1 MAHGQGPGPGSGR
14 RGARATSVQED
25 QPELVLNKMSRP
37 LDFDPISEASR
48 QWSAHGWDE
57 ASEGMAAIT
66 SVVRAQQLFL
76 GRIDTVLRPLGLT
89 FARYEVLMLLLF
101 SRRGALPLN
110 KIGARLQVHPTSVTN
125 AVDRLE
131 EQGLIKRVPH
141 SSDRRT
147 TLAEILPGGRELA
160 LRATAALNGEVFS
173 EPGMSQE
180 DLRLLV
186 GVLQRF
192 RQAAGDFAE
201 TTGPTGP
208 TAPTGPTGPTGPIAP
223 TGPTAPTGQAGPPS
237 VADAPPYGS
246 QSPSDQSQ
254 SQGNGVPGPAAAAE

>member
-1 MAHGQGPGPGSGR
+1 
-14 RGARATSVQED
+14 
-25 QPELVLNKMSRP
+25 MSRP
-37 LDFDPISEASR
+37 LDFDPIIEAGR
-48 QWSAHGWDE
+48 QWSAHGWED

-66 SVVRAQQLFL
+66 SIVRAQQLFL
-76 GRIDTVLRPLGLT
+76 ARIDAVLRPLELT

-147 TLAEILPGGRELA
+147 TLAEILPVGRELA
-160 LRATAALNGEVFS
+160 LRATGALNDEVFS
-173 EPGMSQE
+173 RPGMSHS
-180 DLRLLV
+180 DLKVLV

-192 RQAAGDFAE
+192 RQGAGDFGEAVTATAAGRQTAGLQASATLSATAHNSATEEQGAGGSGAE
-201 TTGPTGP
+201 EAADEPGNDEPGPVG
-208 TAPTGPTGPTGPIAP
+208 ARH
-223 TGPTAPTGQAGPPS
+223 GQAGAS
-237 VADAPPYGS
+237 
-246 QSPSDQSQ
+246 
-254 SQGNGVPGPAAAAE
+254 